1 MKTKAIYNYMRNTNE
16 NKGCDYLDKRAGKF
30 IQIGSGISNYNS
42 FIPELLPPKDPPIQY
57 DDEMIYLL
65 SEANRFIGRLD
76 EVTDTL
82 ISPSY
87 FVYMYARKEATLSSQ
102 IEGTQ
107 ATFSDLIKAE
117 AGLHDEIPDDVKEI
131 ENYVKAVNYGYD
143 RINTLPLS
151 LRFIREIHEI
161 LMQGVRGEN
170 KTPGEFRKSQNWIGG
185 YSISTATY
193 VPPSIEYMSDLLNN
207 FEKFMH
213 EEDYIAD
220 LVKVALLH
228 SQFEMIHP
236 FLDGNGRVGR
246 LLIAFYLSAK
256 NLLHKPT
263 LYLSKYF
270 KKNREA
276 YYGCLYNIHDNG
288 EYETW
293 IKFFLEGIIQTS
305 KEAID
310 MARAISQ
317 LKESDL
323 RKISLLGR
331 ISENALVVYEGLFDK
346 PTITIHEIISK
357 LKVSNATAGRL
368 AEKLIEIDILEN
380 IKDRSRNKV
389 FVYKKYIDI
398 FNQD

>member
-1 MKTKAIYNYMRNTNE
+1 M
-16 NKGCDYLDKRAGKF
+16 NKRSGKF
-30 IQIGSGISNYNS
+30 IQVGSGISKYNS
-42 FIPELLPPKDPPIQY
+42 FIPELLPPKNPGIQY

-65 SEANRFIGRLD
+65 AEANRFIGRLD

-102 IEGTQ
+102 IEGNQ

-117 AGLHDEIPDDVKEI
+117 AGLLHEIPDDVKEI
-131 ENYVKAVNYGYD
+131 ENYVKAVNYGYE

-161 LMQGVRGEN
+161 LMQGGREEN
-170 KTPGEFRKSQNWIGG
+170 KTPGEFRTSQNWIGG

-193 VPPSIEYMSDLLNN
+193 VPPSIEYMNDLLNN
-207 FEKFMH
+207 FEKFMY

-220 LVKVALLH
+220 LIKVALLH

-246 LLIAFYLSAK
+246 LLIAFYLSAR

-270 KKNREA
+270 KKNRET
-276 YYGCLYNIHDNG
+276 YYDCLYNIHTKG

-305 KEAID
+305 REAID

-317 LKESDL
+317 LKENDL

-331 ISENALVVYEGLFDK
+331 ISENALFVYEGLFDK
-346 PTITIHEIISK
+346 PTITIEDIINK
-357 LKVSNATAGRL
+357 LEVSNATAGRL

-380 IKDRSRNKV
+380 ISDRSRNKV

>member
-1 MKTKAIYNYMRNTNE
+1 MH
-16 NKGCDYLDKRAGKF
+16 KRAGKF
-30 IQIGSGISNYNS
+30 IQVGSGISKYNS
-42 FIPELLPPKDPPIQY
+42 FIPELLPPKNPEIQY
-57 DDEMIYLL
+57 DNEMIYLL

-117 AGLHDEIPDDVKEI
+117 AGLHDEIPNDVKEI
-131 ENYVKAVNYGYD
+131 ENYVKAVNYGYE
-143 RINTLPLS
+143 RIDTLSLS

-207 FEKFMH
+207 FEKFMY

-270 KKNREA
+270 KKIER
-276 YYGCLYNIHDNG
+276 YITIVYTISML
-288 EYETW
+288 
-293 IKFFLEGIIQTS
+293 
-305 KEAID
+305 
-310 MARAISQ
+310 RANMKHGLNFS
-317 LKESDL
+317 LKEL
-323 RKISLLGR
+323 YRHQKRQLTWQEL
-331 ISENALVVYEGLFDK
+331 
-346 PTITIHEIISK
+346 
-357 LKVSNATAGRL
+357 
-368 AEKLIEIDILEN
+368 
-380 IKDRSRNKV
+380 
-389 FVYKKYIDI
+389 
-398 FNQD
+398 